1 MSGGILFGNRL
12 LDVAV
17 VSCFS
22 AQFYKVF
29 FPVFKGQKP
38 QWARL
43 IQTGGMPSSHSSVVI
58 ALATLIALH
67 EGVYSSIFGL
77 AFVFAMIV
85 IYDSMKVRFSNG
97 VQAQRINEII
107 ESQNLKIKKVR
118 VVKGHTPLEVAVGSA
133 IGIFIGCVAFFLGL

>member
-1 MSGGILFGNRL
+1 MPRYLVVFVLAWVIAQGAKYILEIRK
-12 LDVAV
+12 DK
-17 VSCFS
+17 S
-22 AQFYKVF
+22 AKL
-29 FPVFKGQKP
+29 K
-38 QWARL
+38 R
-43 IQTGGMPSSHSSVVI
+43 IITESGGMPSSHSSVVI

-97 VQAQRINEII
+97 VQAQTINEII

-118 VVKGHTPLEVAVGSA
+118 VVKGHAPLEVAVGSA

>member
-1 MSGGILFGNRL
+1 MPRYLVVFVLAWVIAQGAKYILEIRKDKNAKLKRIITE
-12 LDVAV
+12 
-17 VSCFS
+17 S
-22 AQFYKVF
+22 
-29 FPVFKGQKP
+29 
-38 QWARL
+38 
-43 IQTGGMPSSHSSVVI
+43 GGMPSSHSSVVI

-118 VVKGHTPLEVAVGSA
+118 VVKGLTPLEVAVGSA